1 MLDSSIRQCAIGLTA
16 ALLVSALAG
25 CVGELGGGAVDG
37 EDSEISSEP
46 GAGSHG
52 VGSGGS
58 STAGSGV
65 AGSGTAGSGGGVA
78 GSGGS
83 STAGS
88 GVTGSGG
95 GVPGGGAAGG
105 GGGDGPG
112 SGGSNGAGSGG
123 GDGPGSGGGAGGSN
137 GGGGGGP
144 GSGGNDGP
152 GSGGS
157 NGGGG
162 GPGSGG
168 SSGSG
173 GGDDGSGSVQQLCV
187 DTINQHR
194 ATLGL
199 PPLMR
204 WVEAESCSDGEAESD
219 SKTGTAHGAFGACH
233 EGAQNECPGWPGPA
247 ESMIGRCL
255 QMMWDEGPGEDFSK
269 HGHFLNMS
277 STSYTKVACGFHTLP
292 DGRVW
297 AVQNFR

>member
-25 CVGELGGGAVDG
+25 CMGELGGGAVDG

-78 GSGGS
+78 GSGGADGS
-83 STAGS
+83 GS
-88 GVTGSGG
+88 GVTTGSGG

-105 GGGDGPG
+105 GGDGPGAGGSSGGGDGPG
-112 SGGSNGAGSGG
+112 SGGSNGAG
-123 GDGPGSGGGAGGSN
+123 

-144 GSGGNDGP
+144 GSGGGDGP
-152 GSGGS
+152 GAGGS
-157 NGGGG
+157 NGAGGGG

-168 SSGSG
+168 SGGSG
-173 GGDDGSGSVQQLCV
+173 AGGDDGSGSVQQLCV

-219 SKTGTAHGAFGACH
+219 SKTGEAHGAFGACN

-277 STSYTKVACGFHTLP
+277 NTSYTKVACGFHTLP

-297 AVQNFR
+297 SVQNFR